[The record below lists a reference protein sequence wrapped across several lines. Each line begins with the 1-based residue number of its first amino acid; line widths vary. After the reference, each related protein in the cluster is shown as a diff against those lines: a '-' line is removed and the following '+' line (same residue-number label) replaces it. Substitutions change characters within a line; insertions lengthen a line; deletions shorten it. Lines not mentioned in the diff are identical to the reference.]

1 MRSGAASQYKTLD
14 IQSMSPARRV
24 VFLYSFILGQLKQA
38 KLHIHAEDPDLRN
51 DCLGRAQDAVNE
63 LLIALDRERGG
74 KFADQMASLYA
85 YFLKELIALTVNP
98 SGERLDRLITMVGPL
113 HEAWRQA
120 ADQLSHPESAGAH
133 AGS

>member
-14 IQSMSPARRV
+14 IQSMSSASRV

-51 DCLGRAQDAVNE
+51 NCLGRAQDAVNE
-63 LLIALDRERGG
+63 LLIALDRDRGG

-85 YFLKELIALTVNP
+85 YFLKELVALTVKP
-98 SGERLDRLITMVGPL
+98 SEERLDRLMTMVGSL
-113 HEAWRQA
+113 HDAWCQA
-120 ADQLSHPESAGAH
+120 ADRVSHSESARVH